1 MRAYPSH
8 PVALIA
14 LLLWAIAWA
23 VGLAFTYYAPDPQ
36 RSINIWSWVSVL
48 SFPAYQA
55 ALFPLQF
62 LPAPATEALSRSLLA
77 QWGIAV
83 VVGYV
88 QWFICVP
95 LLLQLRSSRRAS
107 NSAPHRDGREASRL
121 GQTSSAPARGR
132 ER

>member
-8 PVALIA
+8 PVALLA
-14 LLLWAIAWA
+14 LLLWAIAW
-23 VGLAFTYYAPDPQ
+23 VGGLAFTYHEPDPQ
-36 RSINIWSWVSVL
+36 RSINIWSWASVL

-62 LPAPATEALSRSLLA
+62 LPAPLTEALSRSLFA
-77 QWGIAV
+77 QWGLAV
-83 VVGYV
+83 VTGYI

-95 LLLQLRSSRRAS
+95 LLMGSLRRAS
-107 NSAPHRDGREASRL
+107 NRTPHRDVREASRL
-121 GQTSSAPARGR
+121 DQSSSAPARGR